1 MNAPLSL
8 RPLAIFGTACLV
20 SIWTIMDPVFVML
33 CGRVSCGVGS
43 FAGGLQVLVLC
54 LLTLGF
60 HISQRRMKIWKFS
73 VYIVAWTILEPSILF
88 SRHFWHWPPICRGLQ
103 IFMSFGLDC
112 HERSKSSTLWVIVLR
127 SSYASSHRSSDRF
140 PTVIFCWIKQ
150 VILANS
156 SMIKAWASS
165 MVGVGFG
172 LANVCL
178 LMRHDVSD
186 FGVIPIV
193 MLLRNGYD

>member
-1 MNAPLSL
+1 M
-8 RPLAIFGTACLV
+8 
-20 SIWTIMDPVFVML
+20 
-33 CGRVSCGVGS
+33 
-43 FAGGLQVLVLC
+43 
-54 LLTLGF
+54 
-60 HISQRRMKIWKFS
+60 
-73 VYIVAWTILEPSILF
+73 
-88 SRHFWHWPPICRGLQ
+88 
-103 IFMSFGLDC
+103 
-112 HERSKSSTLWVIVLR
+112 LR
-127 SSYASSHRSSDRF
+127 SSYASSHGSSDRF